1 MMVFI
6 AIAVA
11 LAIAIAMVIA
21 GSGFLAVPSIFQ
33 PPTAT
38 PLPTPATTPL
48 PTPATTPL
56 PTPATTPLPTPAT
69 TPLPT
74 PSTTPPPT
82 PWSKSCAGTDWN
94 TNCDTKGNCKA
105 AGGVTCQSR
114 LSYLQV
120 DGTSCEKALDMVK
133 GECHAC
139 TACLVKDCETPK
151 SDPPVEPPYSPA
163 PASIAPLSCDGTDW
177 DTHCPSS
184 PMGDGGTCLSHLSS
198 LRGNG
203 TSCEK
208 ALASVKGGCRA
219 CSVCTAKDCSSK
231 DAPAKTN
238 TNSCAG
244 TDWNSHCLAQDG
256 GTCESHLTY
265 LLREGT
271 PCEVALAQ
279 LREECAQCSGC
290 TASDCVSPS
299 AHPEAYS
306 SCDVV
311 LPYPGGDADDSAL
324 ETVHLLNYNLWAHVN
339 CGNDAKLLQMKG
351 FVGKGNYD
359 FLCFQEASCGGL
371 FNQLLTLGFA
381 AVDPGGD
388 STMFYRRKWWTVVAN
403 CRIPM
408 TYNDLKCGGDG
419 ARDALLVVFRSLKTG
434 HFCAVATVHLCVCW
448 PCGSVT
454 TCCESEQYQS
464 HHRDIVNIGEG
475 MKKMVRSVAE
485 IADAAPTSVPIV
497 VVGDMNLT
505 VLEKR
510 TTAQKAV
517 DDLDMVVLENN
528 ALHDANFDYAFR
540 SRTGFKSEP
549 LLELVDVSPGWSD
562 HRGLEIVWS
571 M

>member
-1 MMVFI
+1 
-6 AIAVA
+6 
-11 LAIAIAMVIA
+11 
-21 GSGFLAVPSIFQ
+21 
-33 PPTAT
+33 
-38 PLPTPATTPL
+38 
-48 PTPATTPL
+48 
-56 PTPATTPLPTPAT
+56 
-69 TPLPT
+69 
-74 PSTTPPPT
+74 
-82 PWSKSCAGTDWN
+82 
-94 TNCDTKGNCKA
+94 
-105 AGGVTCQSR
+105 
-114 LSYLQV
+114 
-120 DGTSCEKALDMVK
+120 
-133 GECHAC
+133 
-139 TACLVKDCETPK
+139 
-151 SDPPVEPPYSPA
+151 
-163 PASIAPLSCDGTDW
+163 
-177 DTHCPSS
+177 
-184 PMGDGGTCLSHLSS
+184 
-198 LRGNG
+198 
-203 TSCEK
+203 
-208 ALASVKGGCRA
+208 
-219 CSVCTAKDCSSK
+219 
-231 DAPAKTN
+231 
-238 TNSCAG
+238 
-244 TDWNSHCLAQDG
+244 
-256 GTCESHLTY
+256 
-265 LLREGT
+265 
-271 PCEVALAQ
+271 
-279 LREECAQCSGC
+279 
-290 TASDCVSPS
+290 
-299 AHPEAYS
+299 
-306 SCDVV
+306 
-311 LPYPGGDADDSAL
+311 
-324 ETVHLLNYNLWAHVN
+324 LLNYNLWAHVN
-339 CGNDAKLLQMKG
+339 CGNDTKLLQMKG